1 MQILFF
7 SLLIGF
13 GVFML
18 ASVLVWAFRM
28 PRYIESHRE
37 RSANVIFRLGSPIL
51 RDYLTARRI
60 ADRAGHKPGFLVLF
74 ERLFVTSIAFFIA
87 GLVALVIGSLR

>member
-1 MQILFF
+1 
-7 SLLIGF
+7 
-13 GVFML
+13 ML

-28 PRYIESHRE
+28 PRYIESHGE

-60 ADRAGHKPGFLVLF
+60 ADRDGRKPVFLILF
-74 ERLFVTSIAFFIA
+74 ERLFVTAIAFFIA
-87 GLVALVIGSLR
+87 GVLVALIGSLR

>member
-13 GVFML
+13 GAFMI

-28 PRYIESHRE
+28 QRFIELHAE
-37 RSANVIFRLGSPIL
+37 RSASVIFTGAIL
-51 RDYLTARRI
+51 RDYQTARRI
-60 ADRAGHKPGFLVLF
+60 SDRIGRKPGFLILF
-74 ERLFVTSIAFFIA
+74 ERLFITAISFFIA
-87 GLVALVIGSLR
+87 GVLALLIESVR

>member
-1 MQILFF
+1 MQILLF

-28 PRYIESHRE
+28 QRFIEFHGE
-37 RSANVIFRLGSPIL
+37 HSASVIFTGAML
-51 RDYLTARRI
+51 RDYQTASRI
-60 ADRAGHKPGFLVLF
+60 ADRIGRKPGFLILF
-74 ERLFVTSIAFFIA
+74 ERLFVTAIAFFIA
-87 GLVALVIGSLR
+87 GILVLLVESLR

>member
-7 SLLIGF
+7 GLLIAF
-13 GVFML
+13 GVFMV

-28 PRYIESHRE
+28 PRYIESHGE
-37 RSANVIFRLGSPIL
+37 RSANVVFRLGSPIL

-60 ADRAGHKPGFLVLF
+60 ADRDGRKPGFLILF
-74 ERLFVTSIAFFIA
+74 ERLFAP
-87 GLVALVIGSLR
+87 R